1 MAPEQAA
8 GDPRS
13 TTAPTS
19 TRSAAWRYE
28 LLTGQPPFHGRQ
40 VHQIIAAQIAESP
53 PPVATL
59 RDGLP
64 PGLASLVDRCL
75 EKAVDHRPQSAAE
88 LLAGLDALATPSASP
103 KAPSVTPPR
112 RGFVIAAAAAGAVA
126 ILAMV
131 FYGAAMRRAAG
142 SAPADG
148 SLAVIPFVNI
158 GGDSAQDYLADGV
171 SDELATAIGKLGGVR
186 MTARSAA
193 YRYRGHRD
201 LDVRQTGKSLQ
212 ARFLIQ
218 GSIQRAGD
226 ALRISA
232 QLNDAT
238 TGDELW
244 SDTYQRKSGDVFR
257 TQDEITSAIALALA
271 PHLPALGGSKR
282 PARAH
287 DGRTADAGA
296 YDLFLHA
303 EFLMRRRQVDAAI
316 DAYKQAIARDSTL
329 ARAYA
334 GLSHALELTPYY
346 NATPPDSVRGAAI
359 AAASRALALDSG
371 LARAHMALG
380 LAYMH
385 AWQWRDARAAYE
397 RAIAADQNDLETR
410 LQYGRFLYFTGDDGG
425 ALTQWRRA
433 QTIDPFYAVTAA
445 WIALLMRDQ
454 GNSAEA
460 LAQIRRA
467 LDYDSTA
474 GVVRGLASQV
484 LMRVGDPA
492 EARAIARRL
501 PVGPPW
507 DGERA
512 YTLGKLGDTADAR
525 AVVRSLE
532 ALPETKGF
540 KYNALAM
547 AYVGLGDT
555 ARALTA
561 LEHADAAHEAWPLFH
576 RLSDAL
582 WTPLRQSARWAAVA
596 RRVGLDTMPHVLP

>member
-1 MAPEQAA
+1 
-8 GDPRS
+8 
-13 TTAPTS
+13 
-19 TRSAAWRYE
+19 
-28 LLTGQPPFHGRQ
+28 
-40 VHQIIAAQIAESP
+40 
-53 PPVATL
+53 
-59 RDGLP
+59 
-64 PGLASLVDRCL
+64 
-75 EKAVDHRPQSAAE
+75 
-88 LLAGLDALATPSASP
+88 
-103 KAPSVTPPR
+103 
-112 RGFVIAAAAAGAVA
+112 
-126 ILAMV
+126 MV
-131 FYGAAMRRAAG
+131 FYGAAMRHAAG

-186 MTARSAA
+186 MTARSTT

-346 NATPPDSVRGAAI
+346 NATPPDSVRGRQSRRQVAHSRSTADWRGPHGARPRVHARMAVARRTRGVRARDRGRPERPRDTAAVWPF
-359 AAASRALALDSG
+359 SLLHGRRRRRAP
-371 LARAHMALG
+371 
-380 LAYMH
+380 
-385 AWQWRDARAAYE
+385 
-397 RAIAADQNDLETR
+397 
-410 LQYGRFLYFTGDDGG
+410 
-425 ALTQWRRA
+425 QWRRA

-454 GNSAEA
+454 GIPPRRWPRSGVRSTMTR
-460 LAQIRRA
+460 RRA
-467 LDYDSTA
+467 SCGTRVT
-474 GVVRGLASQV
+474 GV
-484 LMRVGDPA
+484 D
-492 EARAIARRL
+492 ARRR
-501 PVGPPW
+501 PRPGARDRASSAGGTAVGR
-507 DGERA
+507 RA
-512 YTLGKLGDTADAR
+512 RIHLGKLGDTADAR